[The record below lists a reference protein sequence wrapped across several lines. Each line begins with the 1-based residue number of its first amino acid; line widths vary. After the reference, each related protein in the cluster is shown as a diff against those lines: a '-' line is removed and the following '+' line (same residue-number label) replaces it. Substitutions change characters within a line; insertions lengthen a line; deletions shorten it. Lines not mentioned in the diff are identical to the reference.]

1 MEEVQSRRRL
11 LDSSIAVFG
20 RNKGRH
26 MTEIALQRHMG
37 GSSRATHTVMRHAAS
52 LTLVSMAYE

>member
-1 MEEVQSRRRL
+1 
-11 LDSSIAVFG
+11 
-20 RNKGRH
+20 
-26 MTEIALQRHMG
+26 MTKIALQRHMG